1 MFLQTTDP
9 ATNLASELCCIA
21 TQRGQRE
28 HIFMRHRIFLAG
40 ATGAIGQRLI
50 RLLRAAGHH
59 VTGTTRFE
67 AKAPMLRALGA
78 EPVVVDVFDADAL
91 KQAVLSAKPD
101 IVIHQLTD
109 LPPGLDPAKMADA
122 IGRNARIREE
132 GTRNLIDASIAAGA
146 RRLIAQSIAWMY
158 APGPQPHREG
168 DPLDRAADG
177 PRGITL
183 AGVVSLET
191 QTLQSPPLEG
201 IVLRYGQLY
210 GPGTGSETPRG
221 QAPLHVDAAAHA
233 ALLAI
238 DRGTPGFYN
247 IAEPNDLIAT
257 GKARHDLGFD
267 ASFRLPNG

>member
-1 MFLQTTDP
+1 M
-9 ATNLASELCCIA
+9 S
-21 TQRGQRE
+21 
-28 HIFMRHRIFLAG
+28 HRIFLAG

-50 RLLRAAGHH
+50 PLLRAAGHH
-59 VTGTTRFE
+59 VAGTTRFE
-67 AKAPMLRALGA
+67 AKLSALRALGA
-78 EPVVVDVFDADAL
+78 EPVVVDVFAADAL
-91 KQAVLSAKPD
+91 KQAVLAAKPD

-132 GTRNLIDASIAAGA
+132 GTHNLIDASIAAGA
-146 RRLIAQSIAWMY
+146 KRLIAQSIAWMY
-158 APGPQPHREG
+158 APGPQPHREN

-191 QTLQSPPLEG
+191 QTLQSPPLDG

-210 GPGTGSETPRG
+210 GPGTGSDEPRG
-221 QAPLHVDAAAHA
+221 NTPLHVDAAAHA
-233 ALLAI
+233 ALLAVA
-238 DRGTPGFYN
+238 RGGTGIYN

-257 GKARHDLGFD
+257 DKARRELGFD
-267 ASFRLPNG
+267 ARFRLPGG

>member
-1 MFLQTTDP
+1 M
-9 ATNLASELCCIA
+9 S
-21 TQRGQRE
+21 
-28 HIFMRHRIFLAG
+28 HRIFLAG

-50 RLLRAAGHH
+50 PLLRAAGHH
-59 VTGTTRFE
+59 VAGTTRFE
-67 AKAPMLRALGA
+67 AKISMLQALGA
-78 EPVVVDVFDADAL
+78 KPVVVDVFDVAAL
-91 KQAVLSAKPD
+91 KRAVLAAKPD

-109 LPPGLDPAKMADA
+109 LPPGLDPTKMADA

-146 RRLIAQSIAWMY
+146 KRLIAQSIAWVY
-158 APGPQPHREG
+158 APGPQPHREN
-168 DPLDRAADG
+168 DPLDRVADG

-210 GPGTGSETPRG
+210 GPGTGSNEPRG

-238 DRGTPGFYN
+238 DHGAPGIYN

-257 GKARHDLGFD
+257 DKARHDLGFD
-267 ASFRLPNG
+267 ASFRLPNS

>member
-1 MFLQTTDP
+1 M
-9 ATNLASELCCIA
+9 S
-21 TQRGQRE
+21 
-28 HIFMRHRIFLAG
+28 HRIFLAG

-50 RLLRAAGHH
+50 PLLCAAGHH

-67 AKAPMLRALGA
+67 AKASMLRALGA
-78 EPVVVDVFDADAL
+78 EPVVVDVFDAAAL
-91 KQAVLSAKPD
+91 KQVLLAARPD
-101 IVIHQLTD
+101 TVIHQLTD

-122 IGRNARIREE
+122 IGRNARIRGE
-132 GTRNLIDASIAAGA
+132 GTRNLIDASIAAGTK
-146 RRLIAQSIAWMY
+146 RLIAQSIAWMY
-158 APGPQPHREG
+158 APGPQPHNEN

-191 QTLQSPPLEG
+191 QTLQSPPLDG

-210 GPGTGSETPRG
+210 GPGTGSESPRG

-233 ALLAI
+233 ALLTI
-238 DRGTPGFYN
+238 DRGMPGFYN

-257 GKARHDLGFD
+257 DKARRDLGFD